1 MPETPIPS
9 PKATLRD
16 SARHLRSSLTP
27 AQITEMSG
35 RICTSLLMVVQDRDP
50 LMVYVSKPLEVDTH
64 SLLGFLLENNRR
76 VVVPIIERESKTLR
90 LSAIKDA
97 NHLVASTF
105 QVLEPIGNEIPA
117 RPEEVK
123 AVIVPMLAY
132 DRRGHR
138 LGYGAGYYDR
148 FLSSHPHL
156 LKIGLAFSCQQVT
169 EVPSDAYDIRMD
181 VIITENGII
190 DCSGKTGT
198 GSSSEKRLS

>member
-16 SARHLRSSLTP
+16 SARHLRSTLTP

-97 NHLVASTF
+97 ILDGLLDANR
-105 QVLEPIGNEIPA
+105 QCGNEPA
-117 RPEEVK
+117 
-123 AVIVPMLAY
+123 
-132 DRRGHR
+132 
-138 LGYGAGYYDR
+138 
-148 FLSSHPHL
+148 
-156 LKIGLAFSCQQVT
+156 LAFWDASN
-169 EVPSDAYDIRMD
+169 EPDYNAAGVPSDRQEKRA
-181 VIITENGII
+181 EPI
-190 DCSGKTGT
+190 DCIGRHSLFGCRARKLEGFRAASAQVFGRVIAPSEAELTSAAYLAKTP
-198 GSSSEKRLS
+198 LV